1 MFQLRCCG
9 AKSPEDW
16 NSSQWRLKVWSETI
30 EAVPASCCKT
40 NTTSQCGLR
49 IHPSSIAFTVCTPW
63 RLSKNRKTI
72 KSTSRGLD
80 STTVERARRISYVFF
95 YYSKNRLMK
104 NLTRRKTAIT
114 WYLFHT
120 YHSK

>member
-1 MFQLRCCG
+1 MLQLRCCG

-49 IHPSSIAFTVCTPW
+49 IHPSSIAFTVNHGDFVKIGFLLPC
-63 RLSKNRKTI
+63 
-72 KSTSRGLD
+72 
-80 STTVERARRISYVFF
+80 FF
-95 YYSKNRLMK
+95 IIILKRN
-104 NLTRRKTAIT
+104 
-114 WYLFHT
+114 
-120 YHSK
+120 

>member
-49 IHPSSIAFTVCTPW
+49 IHPSSIAFKRNSGT
-63 RLSKNRKTI
+63 SKAQ
-72 KSTSRGLD
+72 TSQADTLP
-80 STTVERARRISYVFF
+80 SF
-95 YYSKNRLMK
+95 
-104 NLTRRKTAIT
+104 LTG
-114 WYLFHT
+114 FG
-120 YHSK
+120 